1 MKARNG
7 DLQTAVLDVLW
18 AVQDE
23 LTVRQVQQSLLATR
37 ELAYNTVLTVLD
49 TLFKKGHIKRRLVGR
64 AFVYWP
70 TDSREAHTAEVMA
83 RALSRSG
90 DRSAA
95 LLHFVGQISEEDLAV
110 LRTALVD
117 TDEDGMDSYAHP
129 RWAC

>member
-7 DLQTAVLDVLW
+7 DLQAAVLDVLW
-18 AVQDE
+18 AAQDE

-49 TLFKKGHIKRRLVGR
+49 TLFKKGRVQRRLVGR
-64 AFVYWP
+64 AFVYWT

-83 RALSRSG
+83 RALDSSG

-95 LLHFVGQISEEDLAV
+95 LLHFVGQISEEDLAA
-110 LRTALVD
+110 LRALVD
-117 TDEDGMDSYAHP
+117 SDEDGSDS
-129 RWAC
+129 

>member
-7 DLQTAVLDVLW
+7 DLQAAVLDVLW
-18 AVQDE
+18 AAQDE

-49 TLFKKGHIKRRLVGR
+49 TLFKKGRVQRRLVGR

-70 TDSREAHTAEVMA
+70 ADSREAHTAEVMA
-83 RALSRSG
+83 RALEHSG

-95 LLHFVGQISEEDLAV
+95 LLHFVGQISEEDLAA
-110 LRTALVD
+110 LRALVD
-117 TDEDGMDSYAHP
+117 SDEDGSDS
-129 RWAC
+129 